1 MERMHNSSPCMG
13 VREPPAP
20 APFLSHD
27 AIAITS
33 LSCPTKRVCKTWSAV
48 CRASLWTEGLSLASW
63 RLQALGCHRHGAW
76 SSVPGACPRHGHTAP
91 GGRVSCSEAS
101 GRARLPQAA
110 FPKFQFLLINI
121 ISAAVQVDKLTLSD
135 EPVFLPVRNDVIL
148 TGSDECSSL
157 LPSETEKGWDLTDRG
172 QEAVALTLPFD
183 GFP

>member
-1 MERMHNSSPCMG
+1 MDR
-13 VREPPAP
+13 
-20 APFLSHD
+20 
-27 AIAITS
+27 
-33 LSCPTKRVCKTWSAV
+33 
-48 CRASLWTEGLSLASW
+48 EGLSLASW

-76 SSVPGACPRHGHTAP
+76 SSVPGACPRRGHTAP